1 MYFRLSICLHFAY
14 KTYDRV
20 LFEIFNLMSN
30 AGEKGSLALMHIKTF
45 ILKIPNLKWRERN
58 PLSVVAFT
66 FSKGE
71 RFHRQTHTNTHTH
84 THTHTHTYTHKHTNI
99 FVAFLETGNKN
110 VHLIDLHQL

>member
-1 MYFRLSICLHFAY
+1 
-14 KTYDRV
+14 
-20 LFEIFNLMSN
+20 MSN

-84 THTHTHTYTHKHTNI
+84 THTHTHIHTQTHKHLCS
-99 FVAFLETGNKN
+99 VPGDRE
-110 VHLIDLHQL
+110 